1 MTFFRKLFCVT
12 MLGTAACGQTPPA
25 ISIDGGNG
33 HTATL
38 TVAELAALPQQ
49 TIKAIEHGTSVTFEG
64 VPLSEVLAKVQAPV
78 GEELR
83 GKALADY
90 LLVEAAD
97 GYRAVFALAE
107 LDPAFSDKRV
117 YLATKRDGKPLS
129 EKEGPFRI
137 VAPDE
142 KRPARWV
149 RQVTALKIREAQ

>member
-12 MLGTAACGQTPPA
+12 MLGTAAFCQTPPA
-25 ISIDGGNG
+25 VSIDGGNG

-64 VPLSEVLAKVQAPV
+64 VPLSDVLAKVQAPV
-78 GEELR
+78 GEKLR

-90 LLVEAAD
+90 LLVEGAD

-149 RQVTALKIREAQ
+149 RQVTALKIKEAQ